1 MDKTL
6 KVVIAEGK
14 PTKQIASSL
23 CLSIKTMES
32 HCSSVM
38 KKIDVNNI
46 ADLTRYTIREGIIIL

>member
-1 MDKTL
+1 MFKYKDHG
-6 KVVIAEGK
+6 VSIAEGK

-38 KKIDVNNI
+38 KKIGVNNI
-46 ADLTRYTIREGIIIL
+46 ASCES